1 MMVTATRKL
10 SGGKKSR
17 AKEEKVGL
25 TMHKHKTAC
34 DARGF
39 VCSFLSEGY
48 ILDIYQTER

>member
-1 MMVTATRKL
+1 MVTATRKL

-17 AKEEKVGL
+17 AKEEKLGL

-39 VCSFLSEGY
+39 VRSFFDEVY
-48 ILDIYQTER
+48 IFDIYQKER